1 MVRISHLILG
11 KFRELGIGAKRTRGY
26 GRFRVVRE
34 SLLEEY
40 GAKISSKGTSS
51 KGTLASRYLPLKEEE
66 VEGLEPSVEDP
77 RGIYVAEVKVKADLS
92 FPR

>member
-1 MVRISHLILG
+1 M
-11 KFRELGIGAKRTRGY
+11 GIGAKRTRGY

-40 GAKISSKGTSS
+40 GAKISSKGT
-51 KGTLASRYLPLKEEE
+51 LASRYLPLKEEE

-77 RGIYVAEVKVKADLS
+77 LGIYVAEVKVKADLP

>member
-1 MVRISHLILG
+1 MVCIPHLILG
-11 KFRELGIGAKRTRGY
+11 EFRELDIGAKRTIGY

-40 GAKISSKGTSS
+40 GAKISSKGT
-51 KGTLASRYLPLKEEE
+51 LASRHLPLKEEE

-77 RGIYVAEVKVKADLS
+77 RGSMWLK
-92 FPR
+92 